1 MRTLAVSR
9 MRCRSIHDE
18 RTEELVELG
27 ARAPRGY
34 LVLTVTSNKEGSISQ
49 DIKNNG
55 VIPFWPKTL
64 FRNPGKFINLFQI
77 K

>member
-1 MRTLAVSR
+1 
-9 MRCRSIHDE
+9 MRCRNIHDE

-27 ARAPRGY
+27 ARAPRGH
-34 LVLTVTSNKEGSISQ
+34 LVLTIISKKEGSINQ

-55 VIPFWPKTL
+55 VIPFWSKTL
-64 FRNPGKFINLFQI
+64 FRNPGKFINLCKI